1 MKDTK
6 AASGKSIAVR
16 DSDGRFVEGNNE
28 ERKFPK
34 GYAGKP
40 KGARNK
46 KNLVAREFADDVL
59 HLNHETGK
67 RMTYKELC
75 MYIKKKADSSPRILN
90 LLLDHRF
97 GKPVE
102 QVKHRVEV
110 PTFVILDN
118 KEPNDNAEDAE
129 VIDGEQ
135 FSLPEGD

>member
-1 MKDTK
+1 MKDNK
-6 AASGKSIAVR
+6 AKSGKSIAVR

-28 ERKFPK
+28 GRKFPK

-67 RMTYKELC
+67 RMSYKELC
-75 MYIKKKADSSPRILN
+75 MYIKKKTDTSPRILN

-102 QVKHRVEV
+102 QVQHRVV
-110 PTFVILDN
+110 PTFVITDST
-118 KEPNDNAEDAE
+118 EPQDDAEEAE

-135 FSLPEGD
+135 FKLPEGD